1 MLIARLVLPVSF
13 LFFVK
18 LKTGYEMRISDW
30 SSDVSS
36 ADVDADELVAGLGN
50 DLLARERRAA
60 ALDQALARVTL
71 VGAVDVERE
80 AAGVVELD
88 HVVAVAAQA
97 CGSLFGTRNRSL
109 DPVPDARHGVDEP
122 GHRGAG
128 ADADDHPVLYECDG
142 FFGGKSFGFGH
153 GVRDW
158 GSRVTAVPCLPAPA
172 AASTAPRSPEAPT
185 GASPC
190 GSGRSLHPARLH
202 CRGSFSAGSG
212 LRVCARN
219 RTRQEIGR
227 ASCWER
233 G

>member
-1 MLIARLVLPVSF
+1 MIRRPPRSTRTDPLVPYTTRFRS
-13 LFFVK
+13 
-18 LKTGYEMRISDW
+18 RID
-30 SSDVSS
+30 
-36 ADVDADELVAGLGN
+36 DAAELVAGLGN

-60 ALDQALARVTL
+60 ALDQALARVPL

-88 HVVAVAAQA
+88 HFDAVAAQA
-97 CGSLFGTRNRSL
+97 CGALFGTRNRSL
-109 DPVPDARHGVDEP
+109 DPVPDARQGVDEP

-128 ADADDHPVLYECDG
+128 ADADDHPVLDEFDG

-172 AASTAPRSPEAPT
+172 AASTAPRSPAAPT

-190 GSGRSLHPARLH
+190 GSGRSLHPR
-202 CRGSFSAGSG
+202 SEES
-212 LRVCARN
+212 VV
-219 RTRQEIGR
+219 
-227 ASCWER
+227 
-233 G
+233 